1 MSYVIQFLALA
12 VVLPLSLIYL
22 KRTAR
27 IKAVRNNAG
36 VFVVGWSLPMRLLS
50 GVLFAM
56 CGTGLIYLIRLDL
69 QPGETVPF
77 IMYIL
82 ALITFVPAAFGA
94 LYFWRSRTEYDETS
108 IRSYP
113 MFGKSRQFDI
123 HSFTRAGPV
132 GPRGNRFENDAG
144 DKIYVNSFQS
154 GGTDLIDLLQR
165 QTKETYYE

>member
-12 VVLPLSLIYL
+12 VILSLSLTYL

-27 IKAVRNNAG
+27 IKAARNNAG
-36 VFVVGWSLPMRLLS
+36 VFVVRWSLPMRLLS
-50 GVLFAM
+50 GVLVAM
-56 CGTGLIYLIRLDL
+56 FGTGLIYLVWLNL

-82 ALITFVPAAFGA
+82 ALITFVPAAVGA
-94 LYFWRSRTEYDETS
+94 LYFWRSHTEYDETS

-113 MFGKSRQFDI
+113 MFGKSRQYDI

-144 DKIYVNSFQS
+144 DKIYVNSLQS
-154 GGTDLIDLLQR
+154 GGPDLIALLQR
-165 QTKETYYE
+165 QTRETYFE